1 MRVKRFVLLVLLGT
15 GMPLSGWAQ
24 PKPPTP
30 TAPTAPT
37 TTTEQMVSVD
47 PIRCWWRTSKGA
59 VRIGETFDLALTC
72 AVLDN
77 EAVQVAPDESRL
89 AGAVI
94 AMAPYEVVASEHPQD
109 LRSGQRRFF
118 QYQYTMRIINPDAIG
133 TDVPIPIMSLHY
145 RVNSRIA
152 ANASLQGRDLT
163 YVLPPH
169 TVRVLSL
176 VTADA
181 PDIRDSSNENF
192 SLIDSLTL
200 KAGAFE
206 AAAITLAALA
216 ALMVVVVLV
225 RLLAGVRKGEATGK
239 LLMGDYRVLSHSVKE
254 LAAVQ
259 RDAEAGWNDA
269 LAGRAL
275 AATRIAATSALGRPV
290 SQRQVDASKDAG
302 DGCVVA
308 RSLLSR
314 VRATSLSGAATTED
328 IARAINRLPV
338 SGDPAARQTLEDL
351 HSALTT
357 FGQAQYGREAS
368 ADRTALDAALA
379 SAQAATKRLRSRQM
393 WPKPHVRRLTT
404 REFVAE
410 HRA

>member
-1 MRVKRFVLLVLLGT
+1 MRLTRLVLLAVLGT
-15 GMPLSGWAQ
+15 GLPLAGGAQ
-24 PKPPTP
+24 P
-30 TAPTAPT
+30 APN
-37 TTTEQMVSVD
+37 TEQMVSVD

-59 VRIGETFDLALTC
+59 VRIGETFDLTLTC

-133 TDVPIPIMSLHY
+133 SDVPIPIMSLHY

-181 PDIRDSSNENF
+181 PDIRDSSNESF
-192 SLIDSLTL
+192 SLIESLTL
-200 KAGAFE
+200 KAGALE
-206 AAAITLAALA
+206 VAAVTLAALA
-216 ALMVVVVLV
+216 ILMVIVVLV
-225 RLLAGVRKGEATGK
+225 RLLSGVRKGEASGK
-239 LLMGDYRVLSHSVKE
+239 LLMGDYRVLSHAARE

-259 RDAEAGWNDA
+259 RDAEGGWTDA

-275 AATRIAATSALGRPV
+275 AATRIAATSGLGRPV
-290 SQRQVDASKDAG
+290 SQRQVEASNDAA

-308 RSLLSR
+308 RGLLSR
-314 VRATSLSGAATTED
+314 GRATSLSGSATTGD
-328 IARAINRLPV
+328 IARAISR
-338 SGDPAARQTLEDL
+338 PAVAADAADRQTLEDL
-351 HSALTT
+351 HSALVT
-357 FGQAQYGREAS
+357 FGQAQYGREAA
-368 ADRTALDAALA
+368 ADRGALDAALA
-379 SAQAATKRLRSRQM
+379 SAQAATKRLKSRQM

-404 REFVAE
+404 RQTIVEN
-410 HRA
+410 RA